1 MTRISVQRCRD
12 DLIKIFDHQA
22 TKLLSLNAYLIDVK
36 DRIAA
41 NDLDALNDVLQ
52 QDILPVEELN
62 ELERQRHRLLADYG
76 FDYEKNELEACIAW
90 CDIENQVEH
99 KYQQVNKVLAQLQH
113 SIQINDLLVN
123 RGKSKVRRALHILTG
138 QNKLQKTVTYTQ
150 SGEARDSAENRSI
163 ARA

>member
-1 MTRISVQRCRD
+1 M
-12 DLIKIFDHQA
+12 
-22 TKLLSLNAYLIDVK
+22 
-36 DRIAA
+36 
-41 NDLDALNDVLQ
+41 NDVLQ

-99 KYQQVNKVLAQLQH
+99 KYQQVNEALAQLQH
-113 SIQINDLLVN
+113 SIQVNDLLVN